1 MTNDEVRKGD
11 REHLVVWLFVIP
23 FDILIR
29 ASIFYSGIGK
39 PMNP

>member
-1 MTNDEVRKGD
+1 MPNDEVRQGGRK
-11 REHLVVWLFVIP
+11 HLAIWLFFIR
-23 FDILIR
+23 FDFGIR